1 MAKVE
6 MYATRVCPYCSMAEA
21 LLRSKGVEPEKTL
34 VDVQTEER
42 GRMVERAGGKRT
54 VPQIFING
62 DHVGGFDELRALDQ
76 AGKLDPLLAQAA
88 EG

>member
-21 LLRSKGVEPEKTL
+21 LLRSKGVEPDKTL

-62 DHVGGFDELRALDQ
+62 DHIGGFDELRALDQ
-76 AGKLDPLLAQAA
+76 AGKLDPLLAQTA